1 MDGLALVFL
10 LAVVVEK
17 VVEVFKDIV
26 YVIPFFPDNFRPLT
40 LELFSMACG
49 LLLAFQSNIDALKL
63 LDVQISNPIIGT
75 VITGLV
81 IGKGANFAHDFF
93 HTVGKDQK
101 SKDKEL
107 HETANKDIAL

>member
-26 YVIPFFPDNFRPLT
+26 YAIPFFPDKFRPLT
-40 LELFSMACG
+40 LQVLSLVCG
-49 LLLAFQSNIDALKL
+49 LILAFQSNIDALQL
-63 LDVQISNPIIGT
+63 LNVKIANPIIG
-75 VITGLV
+75 VGITGLV

-101 SKDKEL
+101 RGL
-107 HETANKDIAL
+107 V